1 MQDTAAPG
9 APTGVTSFFDQPGV
23 QLEEIAIG
31 PGVPLGIEVVSNA
44 GVGIGGAYGAWGK
57 PYDNAA
63 LPALVEDCQGRA
75 MDDAERMNL
84 AELGFVCRHH
94 VPNMPKALQTE
105 LEVQVGARFLVEA
118 AHANGWEPADVE
130 GLLIGVTLPVVEDYT
145 ERIARAAGIPESALK
160 VSVHKACDGSVAGLN
175 LALNPG
181 LPTSLGP
188 ASRLA
193 EKLYGKRVLV
203 GGIEGLSRALR
214 SSRDIQ
220 AQQLF
225 GSAAGVI
232 GVIPGQTMKFLAGG
246 MQEVYDQEGLLQ
258 VHMLYPHAR
267 SASADAPLIDVT
279 RPGENHIRVA
289 GFQHEPAAASET
301 VVMAGPM
308 GMVKLFVRSGVVAVR
323 GVVQSY
329 RQRMSDLGMPGKE
342 ITVTIAHH
350 ANLKINQLKDRYLQK
365 EGINLRI
372 PWLLSE
378 FGNVSAASC
387 MIAFL
392 RALKQLQPGDNVLF
406 DGFGAGTYYDV
417 LAVELGA
424 GV

>member
-1 MQDTAAPG
+1 MHDSVASGPAAS
-9 APTGVTSFFDQPGV
+9 VTSFFERPGV
-23 QLEEIAIG
+23 RLEEIAVG
-31 PGVPLGIEVVSNA
+31 PGVPLGVEVVANP

-57 PYDNAA
+57 AYDNAA
-63 LPALVEDCQGRA
+63 LPGLVEDCQGRA
-75 MDDAERMNL
+75 MDDSEKMNL
-84 AELGFVCRHH
+84 ADLGFVSRHH
-94 VPNMPKALQTE
+94 VPDLPTGLQTE

-118 AHANGWEPADVE
+118 AHANGWEPAEVDAV
-130 GLLIGVTLPVVEDYT
+130 LIGVTLPVVPDYT
-145 ERIARAAGIPESALK
+145 ERIAEAAGIPERALK

-175 LALNPG
+175 LALNPN
-181 LPTSLGP
+181 LPASLGP
-188 ASRLA
+188 AALLA
-193 EKLYGKRVLV
+193 ERLYGKRVLV
-203 GGIEGLSRALR
+203 GGIEGLSRAIR
-214 SSRDIQ
+214 CSRDIQ

-225 GSAAGVI
+225 GTAAGVI
-232 GVIPGQTMKFLAGG
+232 GLIPGKTMKFLAGG

-267 SASADAPLIDVT
+267 LAHADAPLIDVT
-279 RPGENHIRVA
+279 RSGENHIRVA

-323 GVVQSY
+323 GVMQSY
-329 RQRMSDLGMPGKE
+329 RQRMSELGMPGKD

-365 EGINLRI
+365 EGISLPI

-392 RALKQLQPGDNVLF
+392 RALQPLQPGDHVLF

-417 LAVELGA
+417 LAVEMGA